1 MLFRVTCI
9 LLTFLFI
16 TSSVL
21 AQNEFTQADRE
32 RMIQMLTKVEEID
45 KRFEQMDKRI
55 DDLRVDMNMRF
66 QELREDMNARFALM
80 DRRFEEL
87 DKRFEQL
94 DKRFEQVDHRFE
106 QVNQHF
112 MTITNLMMAI
122 VGAFAV
128 IVVMAIGFALW
139 DRRTMLRPVEE
150 KVKHLEQEMAAT
162 IEQHVQEVSAKVERL
177 VSQASR
183 QAEAEA
189 RRRRQVQEML
199 TELQSRGG
207 EDARMAATLR
217 GYDALRG

>member
-1 MLFRVTCI
+1 MMFYRVIRIMLI
-9 LLTFLFI
+9 LLFI
-16 TSSVL
+16 SSFAF

-32 RMIQMLTKVEEID
+32 RMIQVLTKVEEID

-66 QELREDMNARFALM
+66 QELREDMNARFALI
-80 DRRFEEL
+80 DRRFEE
-87 DKRFEQL
+87 L

-112 MTITNLMMAI
+112 VTITNLMMAI

-128 IVVMAIGFALW
+128 IVVMAIGFAFW
-139 DRRTMLRPVEE
+139 DRRTMLRPMEE
-150 KVKHLEQEMAAT
+150 KVKHMEQNMAAT
-162 IEQHVQEVSAKVERL
+162 VEQHVQEVAAKVERL

-189 RRRRQVQEML
+189 QKRREVQEML
-199 TELQSRGG
+199 NEWQSRGG
-207 EDARMAATLR
+207 EDARVASALR
-217 GYDALRG
+217 SYDALRG